1 MFFHNSWL
9 PEHQGKGYKNHSI
22 QCLDKFNPVHKLE
35 IRGGGYNCTSN

>member
-1 MFFHNSWL
+1 MLWKSGIVE
-9 PEHQGKGYKNHSI
+9 EHQGKGYKNHSI